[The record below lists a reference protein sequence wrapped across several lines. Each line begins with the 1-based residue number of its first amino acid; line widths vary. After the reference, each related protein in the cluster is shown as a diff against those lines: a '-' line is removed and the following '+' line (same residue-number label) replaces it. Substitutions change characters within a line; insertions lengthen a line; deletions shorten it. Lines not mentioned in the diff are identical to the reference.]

1 MFQKVYGKRYKGCK
15 KTGGRGRDHFTGS
28 EQALNV
34 MECFLKQGEAYYA
47 VRYLESDANRLCCG
61 APMGEAARLKVH
73 AGDAWG
79 LAGSKTSE
87 KRDDVVAFSSPES
100 LIHQRTVFWEG
111 LTQQQKDQ
119 VVTRGISWPQE
130 VL

>member
-1 MFQKVYGKRYKGCK
+1 MQSGTWSQTLTVSAAERRWGK
-15 KTGGRGRDHFTGS
+15 
-28 EQALNV
+28 Q
-34 MECFLKQGEAYYA
+34 QGL
-47 VRYLESDANRLCCG
+47 RSTQGTPG
-61 APMGEAARLKVH
+61 A
-73 AGDAWG
+73 WT
-79 LAGSKTSE
+79 GSKTSE